1 MKSLSGRSFVR
12 KKYVSSDRSARRIFG
27 GTIWRKNTRVDAPP
41 TPGQRTK
48 NVNTIT
54 RGDQTARIHD
64 FPPRITNLLPLFTVL
79 SYYCYVTCEF
89 ILHAMKPSPDPIEKI
104 AKCGMT
110 PFFAYISW
118 LHGCTIIDKH
128 YNCICTLRYV

>member
-1 MKSLSGRSFVR
+1 MKSL
-12 KKYVSSDRSARRIFG
+12 SDRSARRIFG

-54 RGDQTARIHD
+54 RGDQNCTHTRPPSPHPQFVTLIHS
-64 FPPRITNLLPLFTVL
+64 TVLLLLRNMRVHFACDETVAGSYRKDNKMRDDPLFCVYQL
-79 SYYCYVTCEF
+79 V
-89 ILHAMKPSPDPIEKI
+89 AR
-104 AKCGMT
+104 
-110 PFFAYISW
+110 